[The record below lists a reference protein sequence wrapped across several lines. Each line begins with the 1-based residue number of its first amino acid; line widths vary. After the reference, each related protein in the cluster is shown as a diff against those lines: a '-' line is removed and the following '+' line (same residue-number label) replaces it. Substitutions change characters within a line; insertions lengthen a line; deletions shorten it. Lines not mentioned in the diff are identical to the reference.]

1 VDAERLRSIAMK
13 RSMMIAIVASLAML
27 SIGGRCTPKRDPKIF
42 ILTPANGAFHT
53 TSPLNVT
60 GRVQYAAGL
69 TTLVNGVVVPV
80 QPNGLWSTTV
90 ALNPA
95 EIFQPI
101 QADLRQ
107 GSTVEHRAR
116 VVVIRG
122 DSTAEGAYSLGSVAL
137 RLNDLG
143 LDSAEPVIKDL
154 VPLDLTALLPVGE
167 EVISGFCAID
177 SIFGCLG
184 RVDVFIANPPPSFSG
199 FGLDMDAM
207 TDFVTGDVDV
217 NDIRVDLDIDGSGLA
232 PSCGVRVTANQVQIL
247 GDYGLDPD
255 GVDPTTIDVNL
266 LSTPGVSF
274 TNFNDEFTSGLCDFP
289 LIGPLIG
296 LIIGDIQP
304 TVTDGLRNFLD
315 DPDGTGPLDAPIAD
329 SIELAL
335 AEISL
340 AGPIGA
346 ALGLTLDAPFFDIF
360 EDSDGVTLGSD
371 SSFVADTGVCNPPA
385 AAPNLTASLELPEAF
400 PSFGPTTP
408 AGGLPYGMGLCI
420 SSSAFNQLLKSQTEC
435 GLLTTS
441 VFEADLGSGLET
453 LTAGVLAGFIPQ
465 YSAYP
470 PSTPMRVDVRPTIAP
485 VVTGAAGPAGELTAL
500 EMANLVVEIRRD
512 DTNLLTLG
520 GRVDADLGMDV
531 VFDDLSGELQFILAT
546 PTPEAVTVRIIEN
559 PLGVNVLALD
569 FLLPNVLAELLP
581 SLATDLAAFPLPQF
595 LGLNLQGVEVSRQG
609 AFISLFADLVSAP

>member
-1 VDAERLRSIAMK
+1 MK

-167 EVISGFCAID
+167 EVISDFCAID

-470 PSTPMRVDVRPTIAP
+470 PSTPMRVDVRPGDRRGGPGRRAHGPGDGQPGGGDPTRRYEP
-485 VVTGAAGPAGELTAL
+485 VDP
-500 EMANLVVEIRRD
+500 RRS
-512 DTNLLTLG
+512 G
-520 GRVDADLGMDV
+520 GRRPGHGRRLRRSLGRASVHPRDADARGGHRPDHR
-531 VFDDLSGELQFILAT
+531 EPA
-546 PTPEAVTVRIIEN
+546 
-559 PLGVNVLALD
+559 GVNVLALD